1 MSNHYLYNQQN
12 QHLSTSSHRMKNEN
26 QRRGAFDFI
35 NHDAKKS
42 SPKGEFDL
50 STWIQHGSL
59 CRNSCY
65 GQLRDEALKQRTTS
79 FSSSCYSTEDNSSLN
94 DSFEDLY
101 DVKYDPCFDNSN
113 WLQGYQGKFIRE
125 GWSTAYSS
133 HLVLGL

>member
-1 MSNHYLYNQQN
+1 MSNRHSYNQRS
-12 QHLSTSSHRMKNEN
+12 STSSHRMKNDN

-35 NHDAKKS
+35 NHGAKKS

-79 FSSSCYSTEDNSSLN
+79 FSSNSCYSTEDNSSLN
-94 DSFEDLY
+94 DSFEDLHEGK
-101 DVKYDPCFDNSN
+101 DDPYFDNSY
-113 WLQGYQGKFIRE
+113 WLQSSQGKFIRE
-125 GWSTAYSS
+125 G
-133 HLVLGL
+133 